1 MHVLIADDDAVYRTF
16 LQNLLRKWRY
26 DVTVTCDG
34 GEAWRAIQEKPQI
47 NVAIL
52 DWTMPEIN
60 GYEVCR
66 KIKNDLVG
74 RDIYTILI
82 TGSGLKSDMI
92 KVLVAGADDYIIK
105 PFDPLDLKIRLRA
118 AIRIIHLEEEAAELR
133 SSLQKLT
140 KLSSAMNM

>member
-1 MHVLIADDDAVYRTF
+1 MHVLIADDDAVYRAF
-16 LQNLLRKWRY
+16 LQDLLRKWGY

-34 GEAWRAIQEKPQI
+34 GEAWRAVQDEPQI

-52 DWTMPEIN
+52 DWMMPGMD

-66 KIKNDLVG
+66 KIKNDLVE

-82 TGSGLKSDMI
+82 TGSRLKGDMI

-105 PFDPLDLKIRLRA
+105 PFEPLDLKIRLRA
-118 AIRIIHLEEEAAELR
+118 AIRIIHLEAEAAELR
-133 SSLQKLT
+133 NSLRELT
-140 KLSSAMNM
+140 KLNTVKSI